1 MEVIKFKPLQ
11 TAVEFLEKKYFAH
24 FAKYIG
30 KPVSGNPEFAEIF
43 SRFNLRL
50 EHGGESWENVLKI
63 FHILKVHPDIS
74 LFVQTNPAFCCPA
87 LITEA
92 QDRDIERIT
101 GVPIVT
107 LTYDG
112 TGTPINDRIIP
123 YLKYPRK

>member
-1 MEVIKFKPLQ
+1 
-11 TAVEFLEKKYFAH
+11 VEFLEKKYFAH
-24 FAKYIG
+24 FKRFIQD
-30 KPVSGNPEFAEIF
+30 PVVSGNEEYTEIF
-43 SRFNLRL
+43 SRFNMRL
-50 EHGGESWENVLKI
+50 EQGGESWDNILKI
-63 FHILKVHPDIS
+63 FHILKAHPDIS

-92 QDRDIERIT
+92 QGRDIQRIT

-123 YLKYPRK
+123 YLKYPRKGN